1 MLCFAY
7 GSNMNW
13 DQMQDRCRSAQFL
26 GVALLRDHRL
36 AFTRYSD
43 SPSRKCGVADAL
55 YEKGAE
61 VWGVVYEIPDTEIAI
76 LDRCEGFRPGRELR
90 ENAYI
95 REERHVCRDGDE
107 QRPLLVQVYFANQ
120 QQNPPRP
127 SAEYK
132 KLIVEGAEW
141 WHLPSDY
148 IDQLERIE
156 TGE

>member
-13 DQMQDRCRSAQFL
+13 DQMRDRCRSAQFL
-26 GVALLRDHRL
+26 GVASLRDHRL
-36 AFTRYSD
+36 AFPRR
-43 SPSRKCGVADAL
+43 SRERNCGVASAVTA
-55 YEKGAE
+55 ERAE
-61 VWGVVYEIPDTEIAI
+61 VWGVVYEVPDMEVAA
-76 LDRCEGFRPGRELR
+76 LDESEGFRPGRER
-90 ENAYI
+90 DRNAYV
-95 REERHVCRDGDE
+95 REERHVYRDGDE
-107 QRPLLVQVYFANQ
+107 QRPLLVQVYFAHPQ
-120 QQNPPRP
+120 ENPPRP

-148 IDQLERIE
+148 IDQLKRIE